1 MTAPFAVNNDGEG
14 GACRRLQ
21 HNWPVILAIIVTLAA
36 SSARGAEGHLP
47 DSYPQRPLRMIVPF
61 SPGGGA
67 DAIARIVSLHLTD
80 VLQQAV
86 VVDNRSGAGGIIG
99 ADLAAKAPADGYT
112 LLFGSPGPLTVNP
125 NLHLKIPYDPLRDFR
140 ALTQVSRSPLV
151 LVLNPAVPAT
161 SVKGFIALAK
171 AKPGYL
177 NFGSAGNGSIE
188 HLGAELFKALA
199 GVDLVH
205 IPYKGT
211 GPALTDLFGG
221 RIQLLFENLP
231 PVLPHIRS
239 GKLNAIA
246 VGGAARSA
254 FLPDLPTI
262 VEAGVAGY
270 EASSW
275 FGLLV
280 PAQTPAGIIAR
291 LNQRITS
298 VLKSAAVRERFSQLG
313 AEPAATTPQEFEH
326 HLKVKLEEVA
336 RLVKLAGMK
345 AE

>member
-1 MTAPFAVNNDGEG
+1 MTAPCAVNKIRAVG
-14 GACRRLQ
+14 GTRCLQ
-21 HNWPVILAIIVTLAA
+21 QAWPVNVAIIAILATGVAF
-36 SSARGAEGHLP
+36 GAERHAP
-47 DSYPQRPLRMIVPF
+47 NAYPQRPLRMIVPF
-61 SPGGGA
+61 TPGGGA
-67 DAIARIVSLHLTD
+67 DAIARIVSLYLTD
-80 VLQQAV
+80 SLQQAV
-86 VVDNRSGAGGIIG
+86 VVDNRSGAGGVIG

-125 NLHLKIPYDPLRDFR
+125 NLQLKIPYHPLRDFR
-140 ALTQVSRSPLV
+140 ALTQVSSSPLV
-151 LVLNPAVPAT
+151 LVLNPSVPAA

-171 AKPGYL
+171 AKPGTL

-231 PVLPHIRS
+231 PVLPHIRA

-246 VGGAARSA
+246 VGSAARST

-262 VEAGVAGY
+262 AEAGVVGY

-280 PAQTPAGIIAR
+280 PAQTPASIIAL
-291 LNQRITS
+291 LNQKITA
-298 VLKSAAVRERFSQLG
+298 VIKSAAVRERFSLLG
-313 AEPAATTPQEFEH
+313 AEPAATTPKEFEH
-326 HLKVKLEEVA
+326 HLKAKLEEVA
-336 RLVKLAGMK
+336 RLVKLAGIK